1 MKKLVILFVVGLV
14 SVCAQAE
21 LLLEI
26 DMANGGAATITN
38 TGGSALVGVDGYE
51 IFASNGVALDPAS
64 WSSIEDQV
72 NADQAGMEA
81 TWGANISDFI
91 ELSASP
97 TGLSEGNLSST
108 IDWPAGQVLDI
119 GDIIADGAT
128 FEQVQQ
134 AVADGNLTFLYSQ
147 NGDDPA
153 PGQIRV
159 IPEPA
164 TMGLLAIGAVAG
176 LIRRRK

>member
-1 MKKLVILFVVGLV
+1 MRKLVILFVVGLV

-38 TGGSALVGVDGYE
+38 IGGSPVVGVDGYE
-51 IFASNGVALDPAS
+51 IFADNGVALDPTS

-72 NADQAGMEA
+72 DADQAGMEA
-81 TWGANISDFI
+81 TWGANISDFV
-91 ELSASP
+91 ELSATA
-97 TGLSEGNLSST
+97 TGISEGNLSST
-108 IDWPAGQVLDI
+108 IDWPAGQVLNI
-119 GDIIADGAT
+119 GDIIAGGAT
-128 FEQVQQ
+128 FDDVQQ
-134 AVADGNLTFLYSQ
+134 AVDSGDLSFEYSQ
-147 NGDDPA
+147 NGAGSA

-159 IPEPA
+159 VPEPA

>member
-1 MKKLVILFVVGLV
+1 MRKLVILFVVGLV

-38 TGGSALVGVDGYE
+38 VGGSAVVGVDGYE
-51 IFASNGVALDPAS
+51 IFASNGVALDPTS
-64 WSSIEDQV
+64 WNSIEDQV
-72 NADQAGMEA
+72 DADQAGMEA
-81 TWGANISDFI
+81 TWGANISDFS
-91 ELSASP
+91 ELSATA
-97 TGLSEGNLSST
+97 TGISEANLTST

-119 GDIIADGAT
+119 GDIIAEGAT
-128 FEQVQQ
+128 FAEVQQ
-134 AVADGNLTFLYSQ
+134 AVSEGNLSFDYSQ
-147 NGDDPA
+147 NGDNPA

-159 IPEPA
+159 VPEPA